1 MLSCANLMAVAAGTE
16 RQRAERLPATHE
28 SWLPREHN
36 LYRPRHSPRQR
47 TAFGC
52 AVAFFLAPALAFVF
66 GVRPVA
72 FENRALH
79 AFPSFGDGWGLFTNL
94 PAWATDHLPLREAG
108 VDAAAAIS
116 TGLFGDP
123 PQSGQPTTGG
133 PLGGGPGA
141 GQLTPN
147 DTLPA
152 SGYPTLIYG
161 PDGWLYLGADMS
173 NKCVPKLSTD
183 QVVRAFQRLRDAVES
198 SGRRF
203 ELVIAPDKSTEMPQ
217 YLPSSYAGKD
227 CARAAS
233 ARFWSGAT
241 SVLGDIDVRPAL
253 QAAATKVGHPLY
265 DANDTHWSYEGGL
278 VMTSALA
285 EQVDP
290 GVTAHWKV
298 TPRQVNPWPAD
309 LPTLQGRTEYRHLQT
324 YALAPD
330 GTTDRDH
337 YVASDFR
344 TPLRLEQPA
353 PALGS
358 GVIDTKTAVI
368 GDSFTQFAQPFLAAA
383 FADLTIV
390 HPETVAQNPTGDATQ
405 LLADRD
411 VIVVELAERNAVGGA
426 SPLLQDSVID
436 QIAAVLRSHP
446 R

>member
-1 MLSCANLMAVAAGTE
+1 MAVAAGTE
-16 RQRAERLPATHE
+16 RQSTGLPPTHE
-28 SWLPREHN
+28 SWLPKEHN

-47 TAFGC
+47 TALIC
-52 AVAFFLAPALAFVF
+52 AIVFFLAPTLAFVF
-66 GVRPVA
+66 GARPGA

-79 AFPSFGDGWGLFTNL
+79 PFPSFGGGWGLFTNL
-94 PAWATDHLPLREAG
+94 PGWATDHLALREAG
-108 VDAAAAIS
+108 VDAAAGIS

-123 PQSGQPTTGG
+123 PQSGQSTSTG
-133 PLGGGPGA
+133 PLGGAPGTQPA
-141 GQLTPN
+141 PD
-147 DTLPA
+147 DTTPA

-173 NKCVPKLSTD
+173 NKCVPKMSSD
-183 QVVRAFQRLRDAVES
+183 QVVRAFQRLRAAVES

-217 YLPSSYAGKD
+217 YLPASYAGKD

-233 ARFWSGAT
+233 AQFWADAART
-241 SVLGDIDVRPAL
+241 LGDIDVRSAL
-253 QAAATKVGHPLY
+253 QQTASRLGHPIY
-265 DANDTHWSYEGGL
+265 DPDDTHWSYDGGL

-285 EQVDP
+285 ERLDP
-290 GVTAHWKV
+290 GVTADWKV
-298 TPRQVNPWPAD
+298 TPGQVNPWPAD
-309 LPTLQGRTEYRHLQT
+309 LPMLQGRTEYRHLQT

-330 GTTDRDH
+330 GSTDREH

-344 TPLRLEQPA
+344 APLRLQQPA
-353 PALGS
+353 PKLSS
-358 GVIDTKTAVI
+358 GVIESRTAII

-383 FADLTIV
+383 FSDLTIV
-390 HPETVAQNPTGDATQ
+390 HPETVAANPTGDATR

-411 VIVVELAERNAVGGA
+411 VIVVELAERNAVGGG
-426 SPLLQDSVID
+426 SPLLRDSVID